1 MQLASHLICQVK
13 KFTGTS
19 HLLDRIIMFG
29 SDKLSPCMKS
39 TDTDLSTIYLKSCVA
54 IYSPECRR
62 AEESK
67 LLQNAQ
73 LVFCTPFKSIRLINQ
88 RYDILVIDEAAYLKE
103 SESMVPL
110 SIDGIKYL
118 VLVGDE
124 KQLESVVMS
133 PVSLP
138 YNTSDYF

>member
-1 MQLASHLICQVK
+1 M
-13 KFTGTS
+13 
-19 HLLDRIIMFG
+19 
-29 SDKLSPCMKS
+29 
-39 TDTDLSTIYLKSCVA
+39 KSCVA

-110 SIDGIKYL
+110 SIDGIKHL

-138 YNTSDYF
+138 YNTNDYF